1 MFCQSCPANFTHDS
15 VALHGAN
22 LPQTSSFH
30 RVTVSPVRV
39 PVRLHAVSPGYF
51 VLSLNYYSFLD
62 NIVGRDDEIP
72 EASDW
77 LMWLREPQKA
87 SCDWPGVA
95 LAPFL
100 GLAVAAHRLR

>member
-1 MFCQSCPANFTHDS
+1 MFCQFCPANFTHDS
-15 VALHGAN
+15 IALHGTN

-39 PVRLHAVSPGYF
+39 RRVCTFLQVILFCPSIIIVSET
-51 VLSLNYYSFLD
+51 S
-62 NIVGRDDEIP
+62 VGHDDEIP
-72 EASDW
+72 KASDW

-100 GLAVAAHRLR
+100 GLAVVAHRLR

>member
-1 MFCQSCPANFTHDS
+1 MFCQSCPANFTYDS

-22 LPQTSSFH
+22 LPQTSSFNG
-30 RVTVSPVRV
+30 VSRACSS
-39 PVRLHAVSPGYF
+39 RLHAVSPGYF
-51 VLSLNYYSFLD
+51 VLSVNYYSFLD
-62 NIVGRDDEIP
+62 NIVGHDDEIP